1 MERNLSYTLRTT
13 STYHERKEPKKMT
26 PEKIQEVKDRFK
38 REGKTVAEFARQH
51 GFQPF
56 KVHSVLNGQLKGNY
70 GKSHEIAKAL
80 GLK

>member
-1 MERNLSYTLRTT
+1 
-13 STYHERKEPKKMT
+13 MT

-70 GKSHEIAKAL
+70 GKGHEIAKAL